1 MFLVLPIFKI
11 FLIFHLGII
20 RILNAIGE
28 IRRKRYLKVL
38 LNEQRVLIRR
48 RELNLSLDG
57 IKVND
62 RSLEMADRHIRSYY
76 FSGIPQNIS
85 RENIYKVLDNKLEY
99 IFSLHISQSN
109 RSEMIKL
116 ARQRI
121 SVLESINE
129 EREQKGKL
137 RKIEHDKEIEELNS
151 FIEIILEEVMIGG
164 WVGTEVKVDG
174 MVVLI
179 IRIDDVAAVVE

>member
-1 MFLVLPIFKI
+1 MFLVFPIFKT
-11 FLIFHLGII
+11 LLSLHLGII
-20 RILNAIGE
+20 KILSVIGDV
-28 IRRKRYLKVL
+28 RRERYIKDLLK
-38 LNEQRVLIRR
+38 EQKILIRR

-62 RSLEMADRHIRSYY
+62 RSLEIGDRHIRSYY

-85 RENIYKVLDNKLEY
+85 RENIYRVLDNKLEY

-137 RKIEHDKEIEELNS
+137 RKIEHDKEIDELNS
-151 FIEIILEEVMIGG
+151 FIEIILEEDERSFLASMYMSY
-164 WVGTEVKVDG
+164 TRK
-174 MVVLI
+174 
-179 IRIDDVAAVVE
+179 